1 MSGAASLAA
10 AKRRRNPAEM
20 PGQQQQ
26 PQVAQQRLSGVRPD
40 GTKTN
45 RPTNPEMHPAQVL
58 RLHDRQIF
66 VLERQ
71 VEALAERLPGQEDG
85 EGSGTSGNA
94 ELESLVLN
102 SNAEMKILKNT
113 ISKQQKSIQEL
124 TSLVTSLRGTVASQT
139 ADISVLTENLPSK
152 LTMEP
157 EKNKVKL
164 DISEGK

>member
-20 PGQQQQ
+20 LGQQHQ
-26 PQVAQQRLSGVRPD
+26 PQAAQQRLSGVRPD

-45 RPTNPEMHPAQVL
+45 RPINPEMHPAQVL

-66 VLERQ
+66 VLERSI
-71 VEALAERLPGQEDG
+71 EALAERLPGEGG
-85 EGSGTSGNA
+85 EGSGTSGNP

-124 TSLVTSLRGTVASQT
+124 TSLVTSLRGKVNSQD
-139 ADISVLTENLPSK
+139 ADISALSENLTSN

-157 EKNKVKL
+157 EKNKLKL